1 MVKRRMFFK
10 LLMEA
15 FRKMLKVSSYRKVVD
30 IRWFTIFLWSLEI
43 LGVAFYVQE
52 VRFISTYTENDEHHS
67 RYLFTYFWYFSV
79 AGTSLV
85 IFDLINFF
93 RKLSDI
99 FYIYCAFK
107 IYQIFFLN
115 FFSNLIFSQAFNV
128 FQLQD
133 FSRLTYG

>member
-1 MVKRRMFFK
+1 MVKRGMFFK

-15 FRKMLKVSSYRKVVD
+15 FGKMLKVLSYRKVVD
-30 IRWFTIFLWSLEI
+30 IRLFTIFLWSLEI

-52 VRFISTYTENDEHHS
+52 VRFISTYTKNDEHHS
-67 RYLFTYFWYFSV
+67 RYLFTDLWYFSV

-99 FYIYCAFK
+99 FYIYCIFK
-107 IYQIFFLN
+107 IYQIFFLI
-115 FFSNLIFSQAFNV
+115 FFQIWFFHMLLVFFNCRIFH
-128 FQLQD
+128 D
-133 FSRLTYG
+133 

>member
-15 FRKMLKVSSYRKVVD
+15 FRKMLKVLSYRKVVD

-52 VRFISTYTENDEHHS
+52 VRFISTYTKNDEHHS
-67 RYLFTYFWYFSV
+67 RYLFTYFWCFSV
-79 AGTSLV
+79 AGASLV

-99 FYIYCAFK
+99 FYIYCVFK

>member
-1 MVKRRMFFK
+1 MVKRGMFFK

-15 FRKMLKVSSYRKVVD
+15 FGKMLKVLSYKKVVD
-30 IRWFTIFLWSLEI
+30 IRLFTIFLWSLEI

-52 VRFISTYTENDEHHS
+52 VRFISTYTKNDEHHS
-67 RYLFTYFWYFSV
+67 RYLFTDFWYFSV

-99 FYIYCAFK
+99 FYIYCIFK

>member
-1 MVKRRMFFK
+1 MFFK

-15 FRKMLKVSSYRKVVD
+15 FGKILKVLSYRKVVD
-30 IRWFTIFLWSLEI
+30 IRLFTIFLWSLEV

-52 VRFISTYTENDEHHS
+52 VRFISTYTKNDEQHS
-67 RYLFTYFWYFSV
+67 RYLFTDFSYFSV

-99 FYIYCAFK
+99 FYIYCIFK